1 MKEKETTDKLQC
13 QILVETMHFHGVNHA
28 VVSPGSRNAPLIIAL
43 SRSRIKTHI
52 VVDERSAAYV
62 ALGIAQQLKAPVALV
77 CTSGTALLNYAP
89 AVAEAYYQ
97 KIPLIV
103 VSADRPQEWID
114 QDDSQTIRQ
123 FKALDQFVKRSYD
136 IPARCDDDTAVW
148 YAERIAH
155 DAMMEATSLR
165 RAPVHINVQLAEPL
179 NGLTTEPYKLRRIHH
194 FPSYD
199 GICRDD
205 IIKLKGQLLHK
216 RVMIIAGFMEMNEPL
231 RQALNAI
238 AVNDYAVVL
247 TETISNMADDFT
259 INAIDRTLLA
269 IDENDKRYYPDVV
282 ITIGGAIVSRKIKA
296 FLRKVKPDHWYV
308 GLNDVTVDCFQS
320 LTRRI
325 EANPDTFIPTLFQ
338 DSLTVKSFCTIWK
351 DAHTAGLRR
360 HHKYLEKIGWSDMK
374 AYETIF
380 DFYQQNH
387 PDNLIMHLSNG
398 TTIRYAQLFGDRVIA
413 PNFCNRGVSGID
425 GCTSTAIGAAMVNG
439 PAVLIT
445 GDMSF
450 LYDISALS
458 AITPKLQLKI
468 VVVDNGG
475 GGIFRFIDSTASLPE
490 LEKYFVVKRNLD
502 VEKVAASFGI
512 KTYRADNADSLYEQ
526 LSNMMVEDGPA
537 VLVVKTDGKRS
548 AEILKN
554 YFKTIK

>member
-1 MKEKETTDKLQC
+1 MY
-13 QILVETMHFHGVNHA
+13 FHGVRHA

-43 SRSRIKTHI
+43 SRSHIKTHV

-62 ALGIAQQLKAPVALV
+62 ALGMSQQLNAPVALV

-97 KIPLIV
+97 KLPLIV

-123 FKALDQFVKRSYD
+123 FQALSQFVKRSYD
-136 IPARCDDDTAVW
+136 IPARCDDETAVW

-155 DAMMEATSLR
+155 DAMMEAMSLR

-179 NGLTTEPYKLRRIHH
+179 NGLTTDNYSLRRIHH
-194 FPSYD
+194 FPSID
-199 GICRDD
+199 GIGREDTL
-205 IIKLKGQLLHK
+205 KLAEQLMGK
-216 RVMIIAGFMEMNEPL
+216 RVMIIAGFMQINEPL

-238 AVNDYAVVL
+238 AAKDAAVVL
-247 TETISNMADDFT
+247 TETISNMGDDFT

-269 IDENDKRYYPDVV
+269 IDENDKRYRPDVV

-296 FLRKVKPDHWYV
+296 YLRKVKAEHWYV
-308 GLNDVTVDCFQS
+308 GLGDVTVDCFQN

-325 EANPDTFIPTLFQ
+325 DANPDTFIPLLFEHAH
-338 DSLTVKSFCTIWK
+338 TVKSFCTLWQ
-351 DAHTAGLRR
+351 DAHAAGLRR
-360 HHKYLEKIGWSDMK
+360 HERYLEEIGWSDMK
-374 AYETIF
+374 AYEIIF
-380 DFYQQNH
+380 EFFYKNH
-387 PDNLIMHLSNG
+387 DDLIMQLSNG
-398 TTIRYAQLFGDRVIA
+398 TTIRYAQLFGEKVIL

-425 GCTSTAIGAAMVNG
+425 GCTSTAIGAAIVNG

-450 LYDISALS
+450 FYDISALS
-458 AITPKLQLKI
+458 AFTPKVPLKI
-468 VVVDNGG
+468 IVVDNGG
-475 GGIFRFIDSTASLPE
+475 GGIFRFVGSTASLPE
-490 LEKYFVVKRNLD
+490 LEEYFVVKRNLD

-512 KTYRADNADSLYEQ
+512 KTFSADNEDCLYEQ
-526 LSNMMVEDGPA
+526 ISNLMAESGPA
-537 VLVVKTDGKRS
+537 LLVVKTDGKRS

-554 YFKTIK
+554 YFNPTK

>member
-1 MKEKETTDKLQC
+1 MKEKGTTDKLQC

-62 ALGIAQQLKAPVALV
+62 ALGMAQQLKAPVALV

-179 NGLTTEPYKLRRIHH
+179 NELTTEPYKLRQIHH

-238 AVNDYAVVL
+238 AANDYAVVL

-475 GGIFRFIDSTASLPE
+475 GGIFRFIDSTSSLPE

>member
-387 PDNLIMHLSNG
+387 PDNLIMHFSNG

-512 KTYRADNADSLYEQ
+512 KTYRADNADSLFEQ

-554 YFKTIK
+554 YFKPIK

>member
-1 MKEKETTDKLQC
+1 MKEKETTEKLQC

-62 ALGIAQQLKAPVALV
+62 ALGMAQQLKAPVALV

-97 KIPLIV
+97 KLPLIV

-123 FKALDQFVKRSYD
+123 FQALSQFVKRSYD
-136 IPARCDDDTAVW
+136 IPARCDDPTAVW
-148 YAERIAH
+148 YAERIAN

-179 NGLTTEPYKLRRIHH
+179 NGLTTDNYRLRRIHH
-194 FPSYD
+194 FPSID
-199 GICRDD
+199 GIGGEDTL
-205 IIKLKGQLLHK
+205 KLAEQLMGK
-216 RVMIIAGFMEMNEPL
+216 RVMIIAGFMQINEPL

-238 AVNDYAVVL
+238 AAKDAAVVL
-247 TETISNMADDFT
+247 TETISNMGDDFT

-269 IDENDKRYYPDVV
+269 IDEDDKRYRPDVV

-296 FLRKVKPDHWYV
+296 YLRNVKAEHWYV
-308 GLNDVTVDCFQS
+308 GLGNVTVDCFQN

-325 EANPDTFIPTLFQ
+325 DANPDTFIPYLFQ
-338 DSLTVKSFCTIWK
+338 HAHTVKSFCTLWQ
-351 DAHTAGLRR
+351 DAHAAGLRR
-360 HHKYLEKIGWSDMK
+360 HERYLEEIGWSDMK
-374 AYETIF
+374 AYEIIF
-380 DFYQQNH
+380 KFFYKN
-387 PDNLIMHLSNG
+387 PDGLIMQLSNG
-398 TTIRYAQLFGDRVIA
+398 TTIRYAQLFGNRVIV

-425 GCTSTAIGAAMVNG
+425 GCTSTAIGAAIVNG
-439 PAVLIT
+439 PTVLIT

-450 LYDISALS
+450 FYDISALS
-458 AITPKLQLKI
+458 ALTPKVPLKI
-468 VVVDNGG
+468 IVVDNGG
-475 GGIFRFIDSTASLPE
+475 GGIFRFVGSTSSLPE

-512 KTYRADNADSLYEQ
+512 KTFSADNEDCLYEQ
-526 LSNMMVEDGPA
+526 ISNLMAESGPA
-537 VLVVKTDGKRS
+537 LLVVKTDGKRS

-554 YFKTIK
+554 YFNPTK

>member
-62 ALGIAQQLKAPVALV
+62 ALGMAQQLKAPVALV

-205 IIKLKGQLLHK
+205 IIKLKEQLLHK

-238 AVNDYAVVL
+238 AANDYAVVL

-380 DFYQQNH
+380 DFYQQN

-512 KTYRADNADSLYEQ
+512 KTYRADNADSLFEQ

-554 YFKTIK
+554 YFKPIK

>member
-62 ALGIAQQLKAPVALV
+62 ALGMAQQLKAPVALV

-216 RVMIIAGFMEMNEPL
+216 RVMIIAGFMELNEPL
-231 RQALNAI
+231 QQALNDI
-238 AVNDYAVVL
+238 AANDYAVVL

-269 IDENDKRYYPDVV
+269 IDEDDKRYYPDVV

-338 DSLTVKSFCTIWK
+338 DSLTVKSFCTIWQ

-380 DFYQQNH
+380 DFYQRN

-475 GGIFRFIDSTASLPE
+475 GGIFRFIDSTSSLPE

-512 KTYRADNADSLYEQ
+512 KTYRADNADSLLEQ

-554 YFKTIK
+554 YFKPIK

>member
-43 SRSRIKTHI
+43 SRSRIETHI

-62 ALGIAQQLKAPVALV
+62 ALGMAQQLKAPVALV

-199 GICRDD
+199 GICRDY
-205 IIKLKGQLLHK
+205 IIKLKEQLLHK

-231 RQALNAI
+231 RQALNDI
-238 AVNDYAVVL
+238 AANDYAVVL

-338 DSLTVKSFCTIWK
+338 DSLTVKSFCTIWQ

-380 DFYQQNH
+380 DFYQQN

-398 TTIRYAQLFGDRVIA
+398 TTIRYAQLFGDMVIA

-554 YFKTIK
+554 YFKPIK

>member
-43 SRSRIKTHI
+43 SRSHIKTHI

-62 ALGIAQQLKAPVALV
+62 ALGMAQQLKAPVALV

-205 IIKLKGQLLHK
+205 IIKLKEQLLHK
-216 RVMIIAGFMEMNEPL
+216 RVMIIAGFMELNEPL
-231 RQALNAI
+231 RQALNDI
-238 AVNDYAVVL
+238 AAKDAAVVL

-380 DFYQQNH
+380 DFYQQN

-512 KTYRADNADSLYEQ
+512 KTYRADNKDSLYEE

-554 YFKTIK
+554 YFKPIK

>member
-62 ALGIAQQLKAPVALV
+62 ALGMAQQLKAPVALV

-205 IIKLKGQLLHK
+205 IIKLKEQLLHK

-231 RQALNAI
+231 RQALNDI

-338 DSLTVKSFCTIWK
+338 DSLTVKSFCTIWQ

-380 DFYQQNH
+380 DFYQQN

-512 KTYRADNADSLYEQ
+512 KTYRADNEDSLHEQ

-554 YFKTIK
+554 YFKPIK

>member
-43 SRSRIKTHI
+43 SRSHIKTHI

-62 ALGIAQQLKAPVALV
+62 ALGMAQQLKAPVALV

-205 IIKLKGQLLHK
+205 IIKLKEQLLHK
-216 RVMIIAGFMEMNEPL
+216 RVMIIAGFMELNEPL
-231 RQALNAI
+231 RQALNDI
-238 AVNDYAVVL
+238 AAKDAAVVL

-338 DSLTVKSFCTIWK
+338 DSLTVKSFCTIWQ

-380 DFYQQNH
+380 DFYQQN

-475 GGIFRFIDSTASLPE
+475 GGIFRFIDSTSSLPE

-554 YFKTIK
+554 YFKPIK

>member
-62 ALGIAQQLKAPVALV
+62 ALGMAQQLKAPVALV

-194 FPSYD
+194 YQSFD

-205 IIKLKGQLLHK
+205 IIKLKEQLLHK
-216 RVMIIAGFMEMNEPL
+216 RVMIIAGFMELNEPL
-231 RQALNAI
+231 RQALNDI
-238 AVNDYAVVL
+238 AAKDAAVVL

-380 DFYQQNH
+380 DFYQQNQN
-387 PDNLIMHLSNG
+387 NLIMHLSNG
-398 TTIRYAQLFGDRVIA
+398 TTIRYAQLFGDMVIA

-512 KTYRADNADSLYEQ
+512 KTYRADNEDSLYEQ

-554 YFKTIK
+554 YFKPIK

>member
-62 ALGIAQQLKAPVALV
+62 ALGMAQQLKAPVALV

-205 IIKLKGQLLHK
+205 IIKLKEQLLHK

-231 RQALNAI
+231 RQALNDI
-238 AVNDYAVVL
+238 AAKDAAVVL

-380 DFYQQNH
+380 DFYQQN

-475 GGIFRFIDSTASLPE
+475 GGIFRFIDSTSSLPE

-512 KTYRADNADSLYEQ
+512 KTYRADNADSLFEQ

-554 YFKTIK
+554 YFKPIK

>member
-43 SRSRIKTHI
+43 SRSRIETHI

-62 ALGIAQQLKAPVALV
+62 ALGMAQQLKAPVALV

-338 DSLTVKSFCTIWK
+338 DSLTVKSFCTIWQ

-360 HHKYLEKIGWSDMK
+360 HEKYLEKIGWSDMK

-380 DFYQQNH
+380 DFYQQN

-398 TTIRYAQLFGDRVIA
+398 TTIRYAQLFGDMVIA

-468 VVVDNGG
+468 IVVDNGG

-512 KTYRADNADSLYEQ
+512 KTYRADNADSLFEQ

-554 YFKTIK
+554 YFKPIK

>member
-62 ALGIAQQLKAPVALV
+62 ALGMAQQLKAPVALV

-136 IPARCDDDTAVW
+136 IPARCDGDTAVW

-199 GICRDD
+199 GICSDD
-205 IIKLKGQLLHK
+205 IIKLKEQLLHK

-238 AVNDYAVVL
+238 AANDYAVVL

-338 DSLTVKSFCTIWK
+338 DSLTVKSFCTIWQ

-380 DFYQQNH
+380 DFYQQN

-475 GGIFRFIDSTASLPE
+475 GGIFRFIDSTSSLPE

-512 KTYRADNADSLYEQ
+512 KTYRADNADSLFEE
-526 LSNMMVEDGPA
+526 LSTMMVEDGPA

>member
-43 SRSRIKTHI
+43 SRSHIKTHI

-62 ALGIAQQLKAPVALV
+62 ALGMAQQLKAPVALV

-205 IIKLKGQLLHK
+205 IIKLKEQLLHK
-216 RVMIIAGFMEMNEPL
+216 RVMIIAGFMELNEPL

-238 AVNDYAVVL
+238 AANDYAVVL

-325 EANPDTFIPTLFQ
+325 EANPNTFIPTLFQ
-338 DSLTVKSFCTIWK
+338 DSLTVKSFCTIWQ

-380 DFYQQNH
+380 DFYQQN

-512 KTYRADNADSLYEQ
+512 KTYRADNADSLFEQ

>member
-62 ALGIAQQLKAPVALV
+62 ALGMAQQLKAPVALV

-231 RQALNAI
+231 RQALNDI
-238 AVNDYAVVL
+238 AAKDAAVVL

-338 DSLTVKSFCTIWK
+338 DSLTVKSFCTIWQ

-380 DFYQQNH
+380 DFYQQN

-512 KTYRADNADSLYEQ
+512 KTYRADNADSLFEQ

-554 YFKTIK
+554 YFKPIK

>member
-62 ALGIAQQLKAPVALV
+62 ALGMAQQLKAPVALV

-179 NGLTTEPYKLRRIHH
+179 NELTTEPYKLRQIHH

-205 IIKLKGQLLHK
+205 IIKLKEQLLHK

-238 AVNDYAVVL
+238 AANDYAVVL

-380 DFYQQNH
+380 DFYQQN

-475 GGIFRFIDSTASLPE
+475 GGIFRFIDSTSSLPE

>member
-62 ALGIAQQLKAPVALV
+62 ALGMAQQLKAPVALV

-148 YAERIAH
+148 YAERIAN

-199 GICRDD
+199 GIYSDD
-205 IIKLKGQLLHK
+205 IIKLKEQLLHK
-216 RVMIIAGFMEMNEPL
+216 RVMIIAGFMELNEPL

-238 AVNDYAVVL
+238 AANDYAVVL

-338 DSLTVKSFCTIWK
+338 DSLTVKSFCTIWQ
-351 DAHTAGLRR
+351 DAHTAGLLR
-360 HHKYLEKIGWSDMK
+360 HHKYLENIGWSDMK

-380 DFYQQNH
+380 DFYQQN

-512 KTYRADNADSLYEQ
+512 KTYRADNADSLFEQ

-554 YFKTIK
+554 YFKPIK

>member
-205 IIKLKGQLLHK
+205 IIKLKEQLLHK

-231 RQALNAI
+231 RQALN
-238 AVNDYAVVL
+238 
-247 TETISNMADDFT
+247 ETISNMADDFT

-269 IDENDKRYYPDVV
+269 IDEDDKRYYPDVV

-338 DSLTVKSFCTIWK
+338 DSLTVKSFCTIWQ

-380 DFYQQNH
+380 DFYQQN

-398 TTIRYAQLFGDRVIA
+398 TTIRYAQLFGDMVIA

-512 KTYRADNADSLYEQ
+512 KTYRADNADSLFEQ

-554 YFKTIK
+554 YFKPIK

>member
-387 PDNLIMHLSNG
+387 PDNLIMHFSNG

-512 KTYRADNADSLYEQ
+512 KTYRADNADSLYEE

-554 YFKTIK
+554 YFKPIK

>member
-43 SRSRIKTHI
+43 SRSRIETHI

-62 ALGIAQQLKAPVALV
+62 ALGMAQQLKAPVALV

-205 IIKLKGQLLHK
+205 IIKLKEQLLHK

-231 RQALNAI
+231 RQALNDI
-238 AVNDYAVVL
+238 AAKDAAVVL

-338 DSLTVKSFCTIWK
+338 DSLTVKSFCTIWQ

-380 DFYQQNH
+380 DFYQQN

-475 GGIFRFIDSTASLPE
+475 GGIFRFIDSTSSLPE
-490 LEKYFVVKRNLD
+490 LDKYFVVKRNLD

-512 KTYRADNADSLYEQ
+512 KTYRADNADSLFEQ

-554 YFKTIK
+554 YFKPIK

>member
-43 SRSRIKTHI
+43 SRSRIETHI

-62 ALGIAQQLKAPVALV
+62 ALGMAQQLKAPVALV

-205 IIKLKGQLLHK
+205 IIKLKEQLLHK

-231 RQALNAI
+231 RQALNDI
-238 AVNDYAVVL
+238 AAKDAAVVL

-380 DFYQQNH
+380 DFYQQN

-475 GGIFRFIDSTASLPE
+475 GGIFRFIDSTSSLPE

-512 KTYRADNADSLYEQ
+512 KTYRADNTDSLLEQ

-554 YFKTIK
+554 YFKPIK

>member
-43 SRSRIKTHI
+43 SRSRIETHI

-62 ALGIAQQLKAPVALV
+62 ALGMAQQLKAPVALV

-179 NGLTTEPYKLRRIHH
+179 NGLSTEPYKLRRIHH

-199 GICRDD
+199 GICSDD
-205 IIKLKGQLLHK
+205 IIKLKEQLLHK

-238 AVNDYAVVL
+238 AAKDYAVVL

-269 IDENDKRYYPDVV
+269 IDEDDKRYYPDVV

-338 DSLTVKSFCTIWK
+338 DSLTVKSFCTIWQ

-380 DFYQQNH
+380 DFYQQN

-475 GGIFRFIDSTASLPE
+475 GGIFRFIDSTSSLPE

-512 KTYRADNADSLYEQ
+512 KTYRADNADSLFEQ

-537 VLVVKTDGKRS
+537 VLVVKTDGKSS

-554 YFKTIK
+554 YFKPIK

>member
-43 SRSRIKTHI
+43 SRSRIETHI

-62 ALGIAQQLKAPVALV
+62 ALGMAQQLKAPVALV

-205 IIKLKGQLLHK
+205 IIKLKEQLLHK

-231 RQALNAI
+231 RQALNDI
-238 AVNDYAVVL
+238 AAKDAAVVL

-338 DSLTVKSFCTIWK
+338 DSLTVKSFCTIWQ

-380 DFYQQNH
+380 DFYQQN

-512 KTYRADNADSLYEQ
+512 KTYRADNADSLFEQ

-548 AEILKN
+548 ADILKN
-554 YFKTIK
+554 YFKPIK

>member
-62 ALGIAQQLKAPVALV
+62 ALGMAQQLKAPVALV

-179 NGLTTEPYKLRRIHH
+179 NGLTTEPYKLRQIHH

-205 IIKLKGQLLHK
+205 IIKLKEQLLHK

-238 AVNDYAVVL
+238 AANDYAVVL

-380 DFYQQNH
+380 DFYQQN

-475 GGIFRFIDSTASLPE
+475 GGIFRFIDSTSSLPE

-512 KTYRADNADSLYEQ
+512 KTYRADNADSLFEQ

-554 YFKTIK
+554 YFKPIK

>member
-62 ALGIAQQLKAPVALV
+62 ALGMAQQLKAPVALV

-179 NGLTTEPYKLRRIHH
+179 NGLTTEPYKLRQIHH

-205 IIKLKGQLLHK
+205 IIKLKEQLLHK
-216 RVMIIAGFMEMNEPL
+216 RVMIIAGFMELNEPL

-238 AVNDYAVVL
+238 AANDYAVVL

-380 DFYQQNH
+380 DFYQQN

-475 GGIFRFIDSTASLPE
+475 GGIFRFIDSTSSLPE

-512 KTYRADNADSLYEQ
+512 KTYRADNADSLFEQ

-554 YFKTIK
+554 YFKPIK